1 MSDFFDK
8 LTSKG
13 KELFSAAKDTANDL
27 IEKGKDKAEEMKL
40 NRDLNDTYAKLG
52 ELFFEKEVNGVEGE
66 GINELLEKA
75 KEIKGGLADL
85 VKKAEEAAAAA
96 AAKAAEKA
104 EKAASVVE
112 ETVEEAVETVEEA
125 VETVEEKVEET
136 VAEAEEEMVT
146 CPVCGAKFPKGTE
159 KCPICGAS
167 LL

>member
-8 LTSKG
+8 LTSKS

-40 NRDLNDTYAKLG
+40 NRDLNETYAKLG
-52 ELFFEKEVNGVEGE
+52 EMFFEKEVNGTETE
-66 GINELLEKA
+66 GIEELLEKA

-112 ETVEEAVETVEEA
+112 EAVEDTVETVEEA
-125 VETVEEKVEET
+125 VETVEET
-136 VAEAEEEMVT
+136 VAEAEEEMVV

-159 KCPICGAS
+159 TCPICGAS